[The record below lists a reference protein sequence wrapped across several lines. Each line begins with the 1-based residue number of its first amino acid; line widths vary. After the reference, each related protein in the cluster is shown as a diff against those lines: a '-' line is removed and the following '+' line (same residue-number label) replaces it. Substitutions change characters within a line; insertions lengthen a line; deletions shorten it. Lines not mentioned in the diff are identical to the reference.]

1 MPAQALRRR
10 SRWTRQWLG
19 LLLAMSVVLVLAC
32 TYRWFWRLD
41 FAVYDASL
49 PSRPASPDVVIVA
62 IDDASIESIGRWP
75 WRRAVHA
82 TLLER
87 LRALGARIVALDI
100 LMTEADQDDALLASA
115 MRQGLPTVLPLMVR
129 FPRKTGYIREEFP
142 VPPLAKS
149 AAAIGH
155 VNVDVDPDGMVRSL
169 FLEEGLGSP
178 EHPYLATALLEYL
191 SGGTTRQRCGA
202 NHPDLQHAPL
212 DVWVRDC
219 QILIPYSGPPGHFA
233 QVSYVDV
240 LSGRVSDS
248 AIRGKI
254 VLVGATAQGVG
265 DAWSTPVSGGALAM
279 PGVEVMANVLQAQRD
294 RTLVRK
300 VRVRTTILLTLLPVY
315 LLGLA
320 LLVLTPR
327 WSLMSGIAIW
337 LGTLGGSV
345 IALQVFHW
353 WWPPSAALLA
363 ILALY
368 PLWSWRRLVAAQL
381 FMDEEFARLAGVERL
396 LPPQPAPNAENLRR
410 RSVNRDGGIAQ
421 PASQSP
427 GPADRGVDRPQPPS
441 ADSGAGLARTT
452 SRSSDPVE
460 RRIDLLRSA
469 TQSLRDARQHLADT
483 INGLPNATL
492 VADTNER
499 IALANPAAAVL
510 FGASDSTAM
519 TGKPVDDYL
528 YAVAGDPAVKF
539 AALRERGPGT
549 IEISLPEPMRCY
561 LVRTAPFIDSDQQ
574 DVGMILTLT
583 DITELRKAQRERDD
597 VIRFLSHDMKSPA
610 SSLMG
615 LAQLQRDPQRAL
627 SPLELSNRLD
637 VLAQRTLTL
646 VDGFVALARAESS
659 DPSKFDE
666 FDVRDAIQDAY
677 DEVWAAARAREITIT
692 LNAPTAWV
700 LVDGDRQL
708 LARAIVNLLSNAI
721 KFSPDRSA
729 ILLECRQQ
737 DATVVICVTD
747 EGPGIEPSQQALVF
761 QRFTRGVHRGANDP
775 GGAGLGLAFVRVVAE
790 KHGGRVWIQDAA
802 SLPGVDSTNDGDSA
816 RTSNERDGEGA
827 ANVGLAIIDRGND
840 GSASGEPNRRAA
852 SQRSGA
858 VFCFSI
864 PAKT

>member
-1 MPAQALRRR
+1 MPTQSLRRR

-32 TYRWFWRLD
+32 AYRWCWRLD

-49 PSRPASPDVVIVA
+49 PRRPAPSDVVIVA

-87 LRALGARIVALDI
+87 LRAMGARIVALDI

-115 MRQGLPTVLPLMVR
+115 MRQGLPTVLPLMVS
-129 FPRKTGYIREEFP
+129 FPRGGGYIREELP

-178 EHPYLATALLEYL
+178 DRPYLATALLEYL
-191 SGGTTRQRCGA
+191 SGGIIRQRCGA
-202 NHPDLQHAPL
+202 NHPDLKHAPL

-219 QILIPYSGPPGHFA
+219 QILIPYSGPPGHFT
-233 QVSYVDV
+233 QVSYADV
-240 LSGRVSDS
+240 LTGRVSDA

-300 VRVRTTILLTLLPVY
+300 VRLRTTLLLTLLPVY

-337 LGTLGGSV
+337 LATLGGSV
-345 IALQVFHW
+345 LALQVFHW
-353 WWPPSAALLA
+353 WWPPSAALLS

-368 PLWSWRRLVAAQL
+368 PLWSWRRLVAAQR

-396 LPPQPAPNAENLRR
+396 LTPSSSNAALDPE
-410 RSVNRDGGIAQ
+410 
-421 PASQSP
+421 SP
-427 GPADRGVDRPQPPS
+427 RPRQTTSLDPVDR
-441 ADSGAGLARTT
+441 
-452 SRSSDPVE
+452 
-460 RRIDLLRSA
+460 RIELLRSA

-483 INGLPNATL
+483 INGLPDATL
-492 VADTNER
+492 VADTNEN
-499 IALANPAAAVL
+499 IVLANPAAAAL
-510 FGASDSTAM
+510 FGATDSGAM
-519 TGKPVDDYL
+519 TGRPVDDYL
-528 YAVAGDPAVKF
+528 YAVAGDPAVKCTT
-539 AALRERGPGT
+539 LRQRSPGT
-549 IEISLPEPMRCY
+549 LEVNLSDPVRCY
-561 LVRTAPFIDSDQQ
+561 LVRTAPFIDSEQNN
-574 DVGMILTLT
+574 VGMILTLT
-583 DITELRKAQRERDD
+583 DITVLRKAQRERDD

-627 SPLELSNRLD
+627 PPIELSDRLD

-659 DPSKFDE
+659 DPSKFEE
-666 FDVRDAIQDAY
+666 FDLRDAIQDAY
-677 DEVWAAARAREITIT
+677 DEVWAAAKAREITIDI
-692 LNAPTAWV
+692 NVPTAWV
-700 LVDGDRQL
+700 LIDGDRQL

-721 KFSPDRSA
+721 KFSPDRSTVQ
-729 ILLECRQQ
+729 LQCRHQ
-737 DATVVICVTD
+737 DSTVVVCITD
-747 EGPGIEPSQQALVF
+747 NGPGIEPEQQAQLF
-761 QRFTRGVHRGANDP
+761 QRFTRGVHRGAKDP

-790 KHGGRVWIQDAA
+790 KHGGRVWVENT
-802 SLPGVDSTNDGDSA
+802 PGN
-816 RTSNERDGEGA
+816 
-827 ANVGLAIIDRGND
+827 
-840 GSASGEPNRRAA
+840 
-852 SQRSGA
+852 GA
-858 VFCFSI
+858 VFCLSI
-864 PAKT
+864 PQRT

>member
-1 MPAQALRRR
+1 MPTQSLRRR

-32 TYRWFWRLD
+32 TYRWCWRLD

-49 PSRPASPDVVIVA
+49 PSRPAPADVVIVA

-87 LRALGARIVALDI
+87 LRAMGARIVALDI

-129 FPRKTGYIREEFP
+129 FPQNSGYIREELP

-178 EHPYLATALLEYL
+178 DRPYLAAALLEHL

-202 NHPDLQHAPL
+202 NHPDLKHAPL

-219 QILIPYSGPPGHFA
+219 QILIPYSGPPGHFT
-233 QVSYVDV
+233 QVSYADV
-240 LSGRVSDS
+240 LTGRVSDS

-300 VRVRTTILLTLLPVY
+300 VRLRTTLLLTLLPVY

-337 LGTLGGSV
+337 LATLGGSV
-345 IALQVFHW
+345 LALQVFHW
-353 WWPPSAALLA
+353 WWPPSAALLS

-368 PLWSWRRLVAAQL
+368 PLWSWRRLVAAQQ

-396 LPPQPAPNAENLRR
+396 LTP
-410 RSVNRDGGIAQ
+410 
-421 PASQSP
+421 SQSTSPPP
-427 GPADRGVDRPQPPS
+427 GPHVGLSQSTSPPPS
-441 ADSGAGLARTT
+441 PRIGSLRTT
-452 SRSSDPVE
+452 SRSLDPVD

-483 INGLPNATL
+483 INGLPDATL
-492 VADTNER
+492 VADTNGQ
-499 IALANPAAAVL
+499 IVLANPAAAAL
-510 FGASDSTAM
+510 FAAPQPNTM
-519 TGKPVDDYL
+519 TGRPVDDYL
-528 YAVAGDPAVKF
+528 YAVAADPAVKY

-549 IEISLPEPMRCY
+549 LEVNLSDPMRCY
-561 LVRTAPFIDSDQQ
+561 LLRTAPFIDSEQRN
-574 DVGMILTLT
+574 VGMILTLT

-627 SPLELSNRLD
+627 PPIELSNRLD

-677 DEVWAAARAREITIT
+677 DEVWAAAKAREITID
-692 LNAPTAWV
+692 LNVPTAWV

-708 LARAIVNLLSNAI
+708 LARAIVNVLSNAI
-721 KFSPDRSA
+721 KFSPDRST
-729 ILLECRQQ
+729 IQLECRHQ
-737 DATVVICVTD
+737 DSTVVVCITD
-747 EGPGIEPSQQALVF
+747 NGPGIEPEQQAQLF
-761 QRFTRGVHRGANDP
+761 QRFTRGVHRGAKDP

-790 KHGGRVWIQDAA
+790 KHGGRVWVENSTAA
-802 SLPGVDSTNDGDSA
+802 APGT
-816 RTSNERDGEGA
+816 
-827 ANVGLAIIDRGND
+827 
-840 GSASGEPNRRAA
+840 GS
-852 SQRSGA
+852 
-858 VFCFSI
+858 VFCLSI
-864 PAKT
+864 PAKP

>member
-1 MPAQALRRR
+1 
-10 SRWTRQWLG
+10 
-19 LLLAMSVVLVLAC
+19 LLAMSVVLVLAC
-32 TYRWFWRLD
+32 TYRWCWRLD

-49 PSRPASPDVVIVA
+49 PSRPAPSDVVIVA

-87 LRALGARIVALDI
+87 LRAMGARIVALDI

-129 FPRKTGYIREEFP
+129 FPRKSGYIREELP

-178 EHPYLATALLEYL
+178 DRPYLATALLEAL
-191 SGGTTRQRCGA
+191 SGGTTRQRCGE
-202 NHPDLQHAPL
+202 NHPDLKHAPL

-219 QILIPYSGPPGHFA
+219 QILIPFSGPPGHFT
-233 QVSYVDV
+233 QVSYADV
-240 LSGRVSDS
+240 LTGRVSDS
-248 AIRGKI
+248 AIKGKI

-294 RTLVRK
+294 GTLVRK
-300 VRVRTTILLTLLPVY
+300 VRVRTTLFLALLPVY

-337 LGTLGGSV
+337 LATLAGSV
-345 IALQVFHW
+345 LALQVFHW

-363 ILALY
+363 LLALY
-368 PLWSWRRLVAAQL
+368 PLWSWRRLVAAQA
-381 FMDEEFARLAGVERL
+381 FMDEEFARLAGTERL
-396 LPPQPAPNAENLRR
+396 LRPSRPEAALDPGSSTEDSSRLA
-410 RSVNRDGGIAQ
+410 
-421 PASQSP
+421 PAS
-427 GPADRGVDRPQPPS
+427 
-441 ADSGAGLARTT
+441 
-452 SRSSDPVE
+452 SRSLDPVD
-460 RRIDLLRSA
+460 RRIDLLKSA

-483 INGLPNATL
+483 INGLPDATL
-492 VADTNER
+492 VADTNEK
-499 IALANPAAAVL
+499 IVLANPAAAAL
-510 FGASDSTAM
+510 FGAHDSRAM
-519 TGKPVDDYL
+519 IGKPVDDYL
-528 YAVAGDPAVKF
+528 YAVAADPAVKYII
-539 AALRERGPGT
+539 LRERGPGT
-549 IEISLPEPMRCY
+549 VEVNLSDPMRCY
-561 LVRTAPFIDSDQQ
+561 LLRTAPFIDSEQRN
-574 DVGMILTLT
+574 VGMILTLT

-627 SPLELSNRLD
+627 PPSELSDRLD

-659 DPSKFDE
+659 DPNKFDE

-677 DEVWAAARAREITIT
+677 DEVWAAARAREITVT

-721 KFSPDRSA
+721 KFSPDRST
-729 ILLECRQQ
+729 ILLECRHEGS
-737 DATVVICVTD
+737 TVVICITD
-747 EGPGIEPSQQALVF
+747 NGPGIEPEQQAQLF
-761 QRFTRGVHRGANDP
+761 QRFTRGVHRGAKDP

-790 KHGGRVWIQDAA
+790 KHGGRVWIAAPTPNAGSSNRGSSEAA
-802 SLPGVDSTNDGDSA
+802 SSISGD
-816 RTSNERDGEGA
+816 TH
-827 ANVGLAIIDRGND
+827 
-840 GSASGEPNRRAA
+840 
-852 SQRSGA
+852 QQTGA
-858 VFCFSI
+858 VFCLSI
-864 PAKT
+864 PAKP

>member
-1 MPAQALRRR
+1 MPAPSLRRR

-32 TYRWFWRLD
+32 TYRWCWRLD

-49 PSRPASPDVVIVA
+49 PRHPAPSDVVIVA

-87 LRALGARIVALDI
+87 LRAMGARIVALDI

-129 FPRKTGYIREEFP
+129 FPQNSGYIREELP

-178 EHPYLATALLEYL
+178 DRPYLATALLEHL

-202 NHPDLQHAPL
+202 NHPDLKHAPL

-219 QILIPYSGPPGHFA
+219 QILIPYSGPPGHFT
-233 QVSYVDV
+233 QVSYADV
-240 LSGRVSDS
+240 LTGRVSDS

-300 VRVRTTILLTLLPVY
+300 VRLRTTLLLTLLPVY

-327 WSLMSGIAIW
+327 WSLLSGIAIW
-337 LGTLGGSV
+337 LATLGGSV
-345 IALQVFHW
+345 LALQVFHW

-363 ILALY
+363 LLALY
-368 PLWSWRRLVAAQL
+368 PLWSWRRLVAAQQ

-396 LPPQPAPNAENLRR
+396 LTPPQSTSPP
-410 RSVNRDGGIAQ
+410 RDPGVG
-421 PASQSP
+421 PPHSTSP
-427 GPADRGVDRPQPPS
+427 PPS
-441 ADSGAGLARTT
+441 PRVGPPRET
-452 SRSSDPVE
+452 SRSLDPVD

-483 INGLPNATL
+483 INGLPDATL
-492 VADTNER
+492 VADTNGQ
-499 IALANPAAAVL
+499 IALANPAAAAL
-510 FGASDSTAM
+510 FAAPQPNTM
-519 TGKPVDDYL
+519 TGRPVDDYL
-528 YAVAGDPAVKF
+528 YAVAVDPAVKY
-539 AALRERGPGT
+539 AALLERGRGT
-549 IEISLPEPMRCY
+549 VEVNLSDPMRCY
-561 LVRTAPFIDSDQQ
+561 LLRTAPFIDSEQRN
-574 DVGMILTLT
+574 VGMILTLT

-627 SPLELSNRLD
+627 SPLELSDRLD

-677 DEVWAAARAREITIT
+677 DEVWAAAKAREITID
-692 LNAPTAWV
+692 LNVPTAWV

-721 KFSPDRSA
+721 KFSPDRST
-729 ILLECRQQ
+729 IQLECRHQ
-737 DATVVICVTD
+737 DSTVVVCITD
-747 EGPGIEPSQQALVF
+747 NGPGIEPEQQAQLF
-761 QRFTRGVHRGANDP
+761 QRFTRGVHRGAKDP

-790 KHGGRVWIQDAA
+790 KHGGRVWVENSAAA
-802 SLPGVDSTNDGDSA
+802 SPGT
-816 RTSNERDGEGA
+816 
-827 ANVGLAIIDRGND
+827 
-840 GSASGEPNRRAA
+840 GS
-852 SQRSGA
+852 
-858 VFCFSI
+858 VFCLSI
-864 PAKT
+864 PQRT

>member
-1 MPAQALRRR
+1 MPAQSLRRR

-19 LLLAMSVVLVLAC
+19 LLLAMSVILVLAC
-32 TYRWFWRLD
+32 TYRWCWRLD

-49 PSRPASPDVVIVA
+49 PSRPAPSDVVIVA

-87 LRALGARIVALDI
+87 LHAMGARIVALDI

-129 FPRKTGYIREEFP
+129 FPRKSGYIREELP

-178 EHPYLATALLEYL
+178 DRPYLATALLEYL
-191 SGGTTRQRCGA
+191 SGGTNRQRCGA
-202 NHPDLQHAPL
+202 NHPDLKHAPL

-219 QILIPYSGPPGHFA
+219 QILIPYSGPPGHFV
-233 QVSYVDV
+233 QVSYADV
-240 LSGRVSDS
+240 LTGRVSDS
-248 AIRGKI
+248 AIKGKI

-294 RTLVRK
+294 GTLVRK
-300 VRVRTTILLTLLPVY
+300 VRLRTTLLLTLLPVY

-337 LGTLGGSV
+337 LATLAGSV
-345 IALQVFHW
+345 ISLQVFHW

-363 ILALY
+363 VLALY
-368 PLWSWRRLVAAQL
+368 PLWSWRRLVAAQA

-396 LPPQPAPNAENLRR
+396 LLPSRPEAAPNPATSRGAPSPSGAPSPAAR
-410 RSVNRDGGIAQ
+410 AARSPATRSPATNVGQPPAGSRS
-421 PASQSP
+421 PASS
-427 GPADRGVDRPQPPS
+427 V
-441 ADSGAGLARTT
+441 GLPRAT
-452 SRSSDPVE
+452 SRSLDPVD

-483 INGLPNATL
+483 INGLPDATL
-492 VADTNER
+492 VADTNDQ
-499 IALANPAAAVL
+499 IVLANPAAAAL
-510 FGASDSTAM
+510 FGANDSQVM

-528 YAVAGDPAVKF
+528 YAVAADPAVRY

-549 IEISLPEPMRCY
+549 TEVNLSDPMRCY
-561 LVRTAPFIDSDQQ
+561 LLRTAPFIDSEQNN
-574 DVGMILTLT
+574 VGMILTLT

-627 SPLELSNRLD
+627 PPIELSDRLD

-659 DPSKFDE
+659 DPNKFDE
-666 FDVRDAIQDAY
+666 LDVRDAIQDAY
-677 DEVWAAARAREITIT
+677 DEVWAAARAREITIN
-692 LNAPTAWV
+692 LNSPPAWV

-721 KFSPDRSA
+721 KFSPDRST
-729 ILLECRQQ
+729 ILLECRHQV
-737 DATVVICVTD
+737 TNVVICVAD
-747 EGPGIEPSQQALVF
+747 NGPGIEPDQQAQLF
-761 QRFTRGVHRGANDP
+761 QRFTRGVHKGAKDP

-790 KHGGRVWIQDAA
+790 KHGGRVWVDAQQTA
-802 SLPGVDSTNDGDSA
+802 
-816 RTSNERDGEGA
+816 
-827 ANVGLAIIDRGND
+827 
-840 GSASGEPNRRAA
+840 
-852 SQRSGA
+852 QGA
-858 VFCFSI
+858 VFCLSI
-864 PAKT
+864 PAKP